1 MEGGKKIGEAKELK
15 KSTTTKDDDESK
27 WYENRVPLMYL
38 VVMAAAMSLPYFRKL
53 NSWMPQTHPAVVAI
67 FAGIIITFMAYA
79 PMKFAEPKY
88 AFSNAMLLGLLV
100 AEFVVYGAPYD
111 FPAPVAISFFFF
123 MFTYGNEEAAHL
135 WPKEYKG

>member
-1 MEGGKKIGEAKELK
+1 MVGEIIAG
-15 KSTTTKDDDESK
+15 SIVT
-27 WYENRVPLMYL
+27 
-38 VVMAAAMSLPYFRKL
+38 
-53 NSWMPQTHPAVVAI
+53 AVTY
-67 FAGIIITFMAYA
+67 G

-100 AEFVVYGAPYD
+100 AEFVVYGAPYQ

-123 MFTYGNEEAAHL
+123 MFSYGNEEATHL